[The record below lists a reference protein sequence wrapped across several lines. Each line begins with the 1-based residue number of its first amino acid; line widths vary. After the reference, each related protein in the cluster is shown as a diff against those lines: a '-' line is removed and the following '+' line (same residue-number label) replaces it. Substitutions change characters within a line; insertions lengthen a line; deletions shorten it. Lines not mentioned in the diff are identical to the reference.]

1 MSREILLNTSKQ
13 EIARQEAI
21 HEIIYTEEDYVRDL
35 NLLDEVD
42 PSSIRTIYSHTCN
55 ELKRRERRTFP
66 YSHNENITIYS
77 FLQSLCEQLNVWMPI
92 YVMISVTMHSTTTK
106 IY

>member
-42 PSSIRTIYSHTCN
+42 PKFYSH
-55 ELKRRERRTFP
+55 
-66 YSHNENITIYS
+66 YI
-77 FLQSLCEQLNVWMPI
+77 
-92 YVMISVTMHSTTTK
+92 HS
-106 IY
+106 YM